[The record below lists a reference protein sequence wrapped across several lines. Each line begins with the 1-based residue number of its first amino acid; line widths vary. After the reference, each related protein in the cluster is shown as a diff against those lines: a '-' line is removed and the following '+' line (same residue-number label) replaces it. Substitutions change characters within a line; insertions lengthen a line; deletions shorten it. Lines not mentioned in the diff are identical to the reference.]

1 VAKTKTKGVI
11 PMQCIDKYFE
21 EKKGV
26 TMNEYTRLELQAEKH
41 REQYPPGTRLCL
53 IHMDDPYAPVPSGTR
68 GTVEYVDDMD
78 NIHMRWDNN
87 RSLALVPDED
97 SFRKLTDEELA
108 EEELANSQE
117 ESGEDEGM
125 TMGGM

>member
-1 VAKTKTKGVI
+1 MT
-11 PMQCIDKYFE
+11 DYD
-21 EKKGV
+21 
-26 TMNEYTRLELQAEKH
+26 RLSKQAEIH
-41 REQYPPGTRLCL
+41 RKMYPPGTRLYL
-53 IHMDDPYAPVPSGTR
+53 SYMSDKYAPVPPGTR

>member
-1 VAKTKTKGVI
+1 MT
-11 PMQCIDKYFE
+11 DY
-21 EKKGV
+21 
-26 TMNEYTRLELQAEKH
+26 YRLSNQAEKH
-41 REQYPPGTRLCL
+41 REEYPPGTRLCL
-53 IHMDDPYAPVPSGTR
+53 ICMNDPYAPVPSGTR

-108 EEELANSQE
+108 EEELANSEE

-125 TMGGM
+125 KMGGM

>member
-1 VAKTKTKGVI
+1 MT
-11 PMQCIDKYFE
+11 DYD
-21 EKKGV
+21 
-26 TMNEYTRLELQAEKH
+26 RLSKQAEIH
-41 REQYPPGTRLCL
+41 RKMYPPGTRLYL
-53 IHMDDPYAPVPSGTR
+53 SYMSDKYAPVLPGTR

-108 EEELANSQE
+108 EEELAKCEE
-117 ESGEDEGM
+117 ESGEDKGM